1 MAAVDSR
8 GRRSRQREYRAP
20 QQEAR
25 HHRSQISIQ
34 IQYLSGCSAVGSAPA
49 LGAGCRGFES
59 RHSDQ
64 NAINRF
70 CGLWHFLFVLEVGF
84 EKLNATRTSVAAASS
99 MAAILYLRLWA
110 QMQTNPATRT
120 KNRLIWSKISRF
132 FTIISLVEEIIFLN
146 HINLIKGSE
155 NYFITALFFVY
166 CIPIFI
172 RTSQTIQFDM
182 LAYML
187 FCRFHHEKLLDTHL
201 PYIRTDRKSMHSYQR
216 RIHLLP

>member
-1 MAAVDSR
+1 METVETRVSKSCFSGIKGAKKERKMLEKS
-8 GRRSRQREYRAP
+8 ST
-20 QQEAR
+20 
-25 HHRSQISIQ
+25 S
-34 IQYLSGCSAVGSAPA
+34 YLGP
-49 LGAGCRGFES
+49 GCREFES

-64 NAINRF
+64 KSADLDQNQPIF
-70 CGLWHFLFVLEVGF
+70 YYH
-84 EKLNATRTSVAAASS
+84 K
-99 MAAILYLRLWA
+99 
-110 QMQTNPATRT
+110 P
-120 KNRLIWSKISRF
+120 
-132 FTIISLVEEIIFLN
+132 LVEEIIFLN